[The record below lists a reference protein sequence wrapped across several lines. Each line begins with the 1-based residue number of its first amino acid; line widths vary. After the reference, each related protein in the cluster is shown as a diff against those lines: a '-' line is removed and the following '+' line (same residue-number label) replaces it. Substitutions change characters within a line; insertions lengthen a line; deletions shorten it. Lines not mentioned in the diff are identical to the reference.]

1 MRTFRKIVEA
11 GLPLVGTAVVLA
23 AVLFLPDNLLLQLV
37 VVVAG
42 ILLVE
47 AGVWR
52 LTNPFLPNERRNDE
66 LRREVD
72 DFLERV
78 RELDREADAA
88 EADVSEDAGRRL
100 DAIRAEMHD
109 SVDRMGRL
117 AGSGD
122 PRRARAT

>member
-23 AVLFLPDNLLLQLV
+23 AVLFLPDNLMLQLV

-52 LTNPFLPNERRNDE
+52 LTNPFLPSERRNDE

-72 DFLERV
+72 DFLELV

-88 EADVSEDAGRRL
+88 EADLSEDAGRRL

-109 SVDRMGRL
+109 SVDRMGTL
-117 AGSGD
+117 TGSGD